1 MSAPNK
7 GGIRKRNRVPLSCR
21 ACHNR
26 KIKCNREL
34 PCQNCIVRNEVRT
47 CSYVAPPV
55 SSRCWKQTVRNRQGK
70 DSSQSTEVPALTA
83 AGAIFNDQYD
93 TYYRGVTHWGSVV
106 DEITGPD
113 LAAVTLGSSS
123 NGSESSKVS
132 REITQDTRESALE
145 SIVELPLRAV
155 ADRLVL
161 SFFDTQG
168 PTGLWL
174 RILLLHRHAVF
185 SRLMDLRC
193 RSPSNLS
200 I

>member
-1 MSAPNK
+1 MTPTH
-7 GGIRKRNRVPLSCR
+7 R
-21 ACHNR
+21 
-26 KIKCNREL
+26 IKCNREL

-106 DEITGPD
+106 DEVGIFSAPSTKSTIDADRRKITGPD